1 MATLLNESLETLSR
15 LSPRKLH
22 HVSRVHR
29 ATLGSAEWHLALC
42 LLAAVHTM
50 AYRTLGYSNITEYA
64 ERGLNLSGRKAGAL
78 LSAARALQH
87 LPILS
92 EAFRTGQ
99 ICWAKLRAFVGLATP
114 ADERAWL
121 EFAMNHRIDQI
132 LRRVAQSPKEWKRQQ
147 ALKAALEGKPLA
159 SEADVGRFLA
169 HGNEMV
175 APPFR
180 DIPPSAKLTDDTAET
195 SAASAGDGI
204 SSSGRDSPGL
214 AGSSVTPPGL
224 AERQADEGFS
234 QRGEQ
239 SPISEGG
246 VNPVAVDAPISSEAT
261 GFVNGPRV
269 IRMVV
274 EFAPDQ
280 FALYERAEGRVRAKL
295 GKRLTRAK
303 ILTYM
308 AEAVLDA
315 GDARS
320 RAKHQVVVHTDAT
333 GDHAWYE
340 TGRGLLPVNPSV
352 LEQARKKGPAPID
365 IPAKDSEET
374 APLTSVTG
382 DSATDARPRSVP
394 PSGNRRPV
402 PNGVLRQLV
411 GRAGHQCERCGQ
423 RSGLLEVH
431 HRKPV
436 SEGGTNNIEDLWLL
450 CGSCHGFEHEKDFL
464 EKPHWAAGRAASQ
477 TNRERRKAC
486 SAQGGSESAT
496 D

>member
-159 SEADVGRFLA
+159 SEADVGSFLA
-169 HGNEMV
+169 RDDELATGR
-175 APPFR
+175 FR
-180 DIPPSAKLTDDTAET
+180 DRPPAAKQTEDTAE
-195 SAASAGDGI
+195 ASPGFAGDSTSTAG
-204 SSSGRDSPGL
+204 SGFDGW
-214 AGSSVTPPGL
+214 AGSSVAPGL
-224 AERQADEGFS
+224 AELPADEYVCS
-234 QRGEQ
+234 QDVAQCPPSDVG
-239 SPISEGG
+239 
-246 VNPVAVDAPISSEAT
+246 PVANDAADGPEAT
-261 GFVNGPRV
+261 GFLSGPKV

-365 IPAKDSEET
+365 IPATDSEEEA
-374 APLTSVTG
+374 APLAAMTW

-402 PNGVLRQLV
+402 PNDVLRQLFA
-411 GRAGHQCERCGQ
+411 RAGHQCERCGQ

-436 SEGGTNNIEDLWLL
+436 SEGGTNDIEDLWLL